1 MKDSENSSL
10 AKYSPKRH
18 SLLVSEAD
26 RLVFNDISKNY
37 YTNIRPTEPVM
48 KASSTGLIANSAS
61 LNLQRNIDKTFFVPE
76 SNSEVFLMKIKN
88 NKVKMKKHL
97 KELGLHNK
105 EFYKSRA
112 RDLYNEQCESDTER
126 YQHLYNNSP
135 EKGGILITEQLYR
148 RNNSD
153 SALSPIPAKRK
164 QNLNHISSM
173 ADPRGKSVREFI
185 DKTRKIVELK
195 YSYKLKQERET
206 RMKEYLLNCQE
217 ATQSTINAIRISW
230 FRFEREFFEK
240 FDLYVKSM
248 NHIKK
253 KEINYLNSLT
263 EKKANLDTQL
273 KILESKVVKQR
284 ERLNQYK
291 EFKKFIICVKENI
304 RDFPKDIESDNYPT
318 IPGNSIF
325 TQPVSNRSRAV
336 KKTVKTIGDY
346 VKGMGTMTSIKSN
359 KKLITITIDENNPY
373 KETPSSKNTLPSIK
387 DHKINYSYLNTAPQ
401 TSNKESIQQG
411 LVISKFKK
419 AINLY
424 FYSEV
429 IFHQPED
436 LLTELKVLEQT
447 CIELVNNFSEDRRV
461 LSRINKELVQ
471 LKNDYGQDIK
481 GSNNEISVLKSKIC
495 HLREKNKR
503 LVETKALQS
512 QNIQQLNTKGKKASN
527 TFNFMN
533 LYNSKA
539 KPDLAQKIRNM
550 YASLSEFVSLYN
562 LRNSDI
568 EDLEIRFYF
577 PEKDLNCKPED
588 ELIILFGR
596 IEKVALYLFDNYLK
610 YINDKQSSSD
620 KVNHIVKAILDNKK
634 RDKILQE
641 IEDKHVRNE
650 KINKNIIEKS
660 NKIYIKA
667 KRKVEG
673 RLRPQDNLKSEI
685 TEHIKPKVESK
696 DCNFMSLIQYKTSD

>member
-1 MKDSENSSL
+1 MKDSESSSI
-10 AKYSPKRH
+10 AKYSPKR
-18 SLLVSEAD
+18 LTQLITEAD
-26 RLVFNDISKNY
+26 KLVFNDLSKNY
-37 YTNIRPTEPVM
+37 YTNIRPIEPR
-48 KASSTGLIANSAS
+48 KASITGILPNSSS

-112 RDLYNEQCESDTER
+112 RDLYNEQCESDTDRIEN
-126 YQHLYNNSP
+126 LYSKSP
-135 EKGGILITEQLYR
+135 DMGLLITEQQCK

-153 SALSPIPAKRK
+153 SAMSPIQAKRK
-164 QNLNHISSM
+164 QNINHISSM

-195 YSYKLKQERET
+195 YSYKLKQEREM

-263 EKKANLDTQL
+263 ERKANLDTQL

-304 RDFPKDIESDNYPT
+304 RDFPKDIEADIMGSAP
-318 IPGNSIF
+318 NSSAVLYN
-325 TQPVSNRSRAV
+325 QPISNRSRAV
-336 KKTVKTIGDY
+336 KRTVKTISDY
-346 VKGMGTMTSIKSN
+346 MKGMGTLVSNKSN
-359 KKLITITIDENNPY
+359 KRLITITVDENMPN
-373 KETPSSKNTLPSIK
+373 KDTSSSKNTLPSIK
-387 DHKINYSYLNTAPQ
+387 DHKFNYSYLNTAPQ
-401 TSNKESIQQG
+401 TNNKESIQQG
-411 LVISKFKK
+411 LATNKYKR

-429 IFHQPED
+429 IFYQPED
-436 LLTELKVLEQT
+436 LLTELKVLEQS
-447 CIELVNNFSEDRRV
+447 CIELVNNFTEDRRI
-461 LSRINKELVQ
+461 LTRINKELAQ
-471 LKNDYGQDIK
+471 LKNDYGQDIQ
-481 GSNNEISVLKSKIC
+481 GSNNEINVLKSKIS
-495 HLREKNKR
+495 HLREKNRR
-503 LVETKALQS
+503 LVETKAMQTQS
-512 QNIQQLNTKGKKASN
+512 IQQINIKGKKNSS

-533 LYNSKA
+533 LYNSKS
-539 KPDLAQKIRNM
+539 KPDLSQKIKSM
-550 YASLSEFVSLYN
+550 YASLTEFVTIYN
-562 LRNSDI
+562 QRNSDV
-568 EDLEIRFYF
+568 EDLEIRFYS
-577 PEKDLNCKPED
+577 PEKELNCKPED
-588 ELIILFGR
+588 EFIMLFGR
-596 IEKVALYLFDNYLK
+596 IEKVALYLLDNYLK
-610 YINDKQSSSD
+610 YINDKQNSSD

-673 RLRPQDNLKSEI
+673 RLRPQDNIKSEI
-685 TEHIKPKVESK
+685 TEDKKPKVESK
-696 DCNFMSLIQYKTSD
+696 DSNFMSLIQYKTSD